1 MVQLMIAIFG
11 GLAIYLVG
19 RKDKYKKYG
28 YISGLLSQPFWLYT
42 SFVNKQWGIMVL
54 SLWYTYSWANG
65 IKNYWFKQ

>member
-1 MVQLMIAIFG
+1 MDQLMIAILG
-11 GLAIYLVG
+11 GTAIYLVG

-42 SFVNKQWGIMVL
+42 TFVNEQWGIFFL

-65 IKNYWFKQ
+65 IKNYWFDE